1 LLKEVEAINEDMKR
15 RFVRKIQS
23 VLWNLRDK
31 NVGVLGLAFKPNT
44 DDMRLAPSIDIIK
57 QLVREGAKVKA
68 FDPQAMERAK
78 GLLPGITYCSRA
90 EDVADEADVLA
101 VVTEW
106 PEFKKIDLVALKKR
120 MRLPIICDGRNLFE
134 RSEVEKLGFTY
145 IGVGR

>member
-1 LLKEVEAINEDMKR
+1 M
-15 RFVRKIQS
+15 S
-23 VLWNLRDK
+23 
-31 NVGVLGLAFKPNT
+31 
-44 DDMRLAPSIDIIK
+44 
-57 QLVREGAKVKA
+57 
-68 FDPQAMERAK
+68 RARS
-78 GLLPGITYCSRA
+78 LLPDITYCSRA

-106 PEFKKIDLVALKKR
+106 PEFRKLDMAALKQR